1 MPRRRPHSRS
11 RTGLAAGR
19 GSPADG
25 GQAAVELVAILPL
38 AAVVLALA
46 WQAVL
51 AGHAAWAVTAAAR
64 AAARAA
70 AVGAA
75 PEAAARGHL
84 ADGLERGLRVRAL
97 AGGGVEV
104 SVPIPRVAPALPL
117 GRVTGTGRFRRQDA
131 P

>member
-11 RTGLAAGR
+11 RTGLAAG
-19 GSPADG
+19 SAADG

-75 PEAAARGHL
+75 PDAAARAHL

-97 AGGGVEV
+97 DGGGVEV
-104 SVPIPRVAPALPL
+104 SVPIPRVVPALPL
-117 GRVTGTGRFRRQDA
+117 GGVTGTGRFRRQDA

>member
-1 MPRRRPHSRS
+1 MLRRGSPSRS
-11 RTGLAAGR
+11 RTGPAA
-19 GSPADG
+19 DD
-25 GQAAVELVAILPL
+25 GQAAVELVAILPI
-38 AAVVLALA
+38 AAALLALA

-84 ADGLERGLRVRAL
+84 ADGLERGLRVREL
-97 AGGGVEV
+97 DGGGVEV
-104 SVPIPRVAPALPL
+104 SVPVPRILPALSL
-117 GRVTGTGRFRRQDA
+117 GRVTGTGRFPSQDS